1 MKKIENNKNI
11 SFWERKW
18 KKTLQAEFEKRNAL
32 AEYIRNMSFEE
43 WVDTFIIKFD
53 TFEEYLEYNKKEREK
68 QKERRIA
75 FIKEFRKE
83 NPDKDIQEIFW

>member
-1 MKKIENNKNI
+1 M
-11 SFWERKW
+11 
-18 KKTLQAEFEKRNAL
+18 QAEFEKRNAL

-83 NPDKDIQEIFW
+83 NPDKNIQEIF